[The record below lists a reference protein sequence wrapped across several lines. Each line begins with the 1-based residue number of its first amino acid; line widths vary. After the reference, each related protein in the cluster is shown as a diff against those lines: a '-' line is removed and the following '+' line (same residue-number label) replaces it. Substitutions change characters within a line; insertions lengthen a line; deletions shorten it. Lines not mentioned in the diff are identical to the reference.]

1 MICYN
6 LQLVHAWVRL
16 ALFIHSLI
24 VVAQMN
30 TALAEWVCEA
40 ALLQQY
46 TLGTCWNLYLMLFG
60 LFFLFP
66 ETALK
71 STTWGFSTGT
81 AKVVLQHKGPQSPIE
96 QAAKAWEL
104 LFAWLS
110 VHQRVAS
117 VTIHQPWQGHCLYK
131 LYIPWC
137 TSHHILQQ
145 FLLVWQWVSTYF
157 LDLFA
162 CHGWILSTPTLSV
175 VFWLSVSCR
184 IVDPTVFVVFR
195 VIDCFAMSQEHT
207 EHPGY
212 ECRHAMKFISS
223 FSVDDIAN
231 QADVPSQ
238 VHPEQGESYPRESCH
253 RGSLGASWQPSA
265 QSESKMWSH
274 A

>member
-1 MICYN
+1 MLEPLPDAVWFVLLISRNSIKIDN
-6 LQLVHAWVRL
+6 LRL
-16 ALFIHSLI
+16 FHWNS
-24 VVAQMN
+24 QG
-30 TALAEWVCEA
+30 CA
-40 ALLQQY
+40 ATQRSTITNRAGSQG
-46 TLGTCWNLYLMLFG
+46 LG
-60 LFFLFP
+60 
-66 ETALK
+66 E
-71 STTWGFSTGT
+71 
-81 AKVVLQHKGPQSPIE
+81 
-96 QAAKAWEL
+96 
-104 LFAWLS
+104 WLS

-145 FLLVWQWVSTYF
+145 FLLVWQWVSKYF

-162 CHGWILSTPTLSV
+162 CHDWILSTPTLSG

-265 QSESKMWSH
+265 QSESKMWSY